1 MAHTISAMRA
11 IVLVGGEGTRL
22 RPLTLRTLKQLVPV
36 LNRPLLE
43 HLLLHLRSHGVTQ
56 VTLAMT
62 RHSERVQTH
71 FGDGAAL
78 GMQLDYVYEETP
90 LGSGGAIACAA
101 AGWDEPFLVCNGDLL
116 TSLDVTAMV
125 AAHRARGAELS
136 IALHEVEDP
145 SPFGVVV
152 IDGDARVTRF
162 VEKPP
167 RESAPSRLINAGT
180 WLFEPSLLAEM
191 DGSRFNRVEDEL
203 FPTLASAGRAM
214 FGFQHDGF
222 WLDVGNPAAYLQANL
237 EMVAGALP
245 ARLPQGWPADGL
257 ATAGASIEAGALVR
271 GPLLLGAGTTLG
283 MGAEASG
290 PLVVGANC
298 SIAPGARVRDSV
310 LWDDV
315 TVEAGA
321 TVTGSV
327 LADGARVGAGAVV
340 EGAVLGQRAQIATGD
355 VVPPG
360 TRVAP
365 DTVWS
370 AAEA

>member
-1 MAHTISAMRA
+1 MRA

-22 RPLTLRTLKQLVPV
+22 RPLTLRTLKQLVPI

-43 HLLLHLRSHGVTQ
+43 HLLLHLRSHGVTD

-62 RHSERVQTH
+62 RHSERVETA
-71 FGDGAAL
+71 FGDGGHL
-78 GMQLDYVYEETP
+78 GMRLEYVYEDTP
-90 LGSGGAIACAA
+90 LGSGGAIAAAA

-116 TSLDVTAMV
+116 TSLDVTGMI
-125 AAHRARGAELS
+125 AAHRARRAELS

-152 IDGDARVTRF
+152 LDDAGRVSRF

-167 RESAPSRLINAGT
+167 RETAPSRLINAGT

-191 DGSRFNRVEDEL
+191 DPTRFNRVEDEL
-203 FPTLASAGRAM
+203 FPMLASTGRPM
-214 FGFQHDGF
+214 FGYRHDGF
-222 WLDVGNPAAYLQANL
+222 WLDVGNPDTYLYANL
-237 EMVAGALP
+237 ELVSGALP
-245 ARLPQGWPADGL
+245 SRLLDNWPPGGA
-257 ATAGASIEAGALVR
+257 ATADASIEAGATVR
-271 GPLLLGAGTTLG
+271 APLLLGPGTSIAT
-283 MGAEASG
+283 GAELLG
-290 PLVVGANC
+290 PLVAGANC
-298 SIAPGARVRDSV
+298 VIASNARVSGSV

-315 TVEAGA
+315 TIEAGA
-321 TVTGSV
+321 IVLDSV
-327 LADGARVGAGAVV
+327 LADGARVAAGAVIR
-340 EGAVLGQRAQIATGD
+340 GAVLGQRAQVTAGD
-355 VVPPG
+355 EVPPG

>member
-1 MAHTISAMRA
+1 MLLGCLIAM
-11 IVLVGGEGTRL
+11 GGEGTRL
-22 RPLTLRTLKQLVPV
+22 RPLTLRTLKQLVPI

-71 FGDGAAL
+71 FGDGTDL

-101 AGWDEPFLVCNGDLL
+101 AGWNEPFLVCNGDLL
-116 TSLDVTAMV
+116 TSLDITAMV

-152 IDGDARVTRF
+152 LDRDARVTRF

-167 RESAPSRLINAGT
+167 RETAPSKLINAGT

-191 DGSRFNRVEDEL
+191 DGTRPNRVEDEL
-203 FPTLASAGRAM
+203 FPTLASARRAM

-245 ARLPQGWPADGL
+245 ARLPPGWPADGL

-271 GPLLLGAGTTLG
+271 GPLLLGAGTTLA
-283 MGAEASG
+283 MGAEAAG
-290 PLVVGANC
+290 PLVAGANC

-315 TVEAGA
+315 TIDAGA

-340 EGAVLGQRAQIATGD
+340 EGAVLGQRAQIAAGD